1 MGDGNRKS
9 RLGTLTPMSWRT
21 HRSTRIGVAL
31 ATLVLVGAITS
42 VGGVSADESAAQ
54 RAAAEIQAAR
64 DRADRAASAMFDAE
78 SRLDALTIEE
88 QNLVVQVAELEAVA
102 SQLQIDVE
110 ELAVQRFVSGGS
122 SIPLLSGLDGPS
134 EQAQMDVLLSIAT
147 DTSQSTL
154 DEYDAIAT
162 ELATKRRQLSK
173 AKASTEQAIEEY
185 ANAKVQAE
193 AELKKLQEIEAQRL
207 ENERVKAILE
217 AQRRASLAA
226 AMASSGGGG
235 GGGGGGSAGFLDN
248 GIYMDRSIICPFRGS
263 AAFGD
268 TWGAPRSGGR
278 RHEGVDVLL
287 PTGTPLVAVAS
298 GRLRQAVFSLGGTSS
313 HIYADNGNTY
323 FYAHLSSWEGPSRYV
338 QQGEVIGYAGDTGN
352 ASGTPHLHFEIR
364 PNGGRAV
371 NPYPSVR
378 AAC

>member
-9 RLGTLTPMSWRT
+9 WLGTLTSMVWRND
-21 HRSTRIGVAL
+21 RRTRVGVAVS
-31 ATLVLVGAITS
+31 TLLLFGTVTS
-42 VGGVSADESAAQ
+42 FDGVSADESAAQ

-78 SRLDALTIEE
+78 SRLDSLTIDE
-88 QNLVVQVAELEAVA
+88 QNLVVQVAELESVA

-110 ELAVQRFVSGGS
+110 EIAVQRFVSGGS

-147 DTSQSTL
+147 DTSQSRL

-162 ELATKRRQLSK
+162 ELAAKRRQLSK
-173 AKASTEQAIEEY
+173 AKVSTERAIDEY

-207 ENERVKAILE
+207 ENERVRAILE
-217 AQRRASLAA
+217 AQRQASLAA
-226 AMASSGGGG
+226 ALAASGGSGGGG
-235 GGGGGGSAGFLDN
+235 GAGFVGN
-248 GIYMDRSIICPFRGS
+248 GVYMDRSIVCPFRGS

-298 GRLRQAVFSLGGTSS
+298 GRLRQSVFSLGGTSS
-313 HIYADNGNTY
+313 HVYANNGNTY
-323 FYAHLSSWEGPSRYV
+323 FYAHLSAWEGPSRFV
-338 QQGEVIGYAGDTGN
+338 EQGEVIGYAGDTGN

>member
-9 RLGTLTPMSWRT
+9 WLGTLTSMVWRND
-21 HRSTRIGVAL
+21 RRTRVGVAVS
-31 ATLVLVGAITS
+31 TLLLFGTVTS
-42 VGGVSADESAAQ
+42 FDGVSADESAAQ

-78 SRLDALTIEE
+78 SRLDSLTIDE
-88 QNLVVQVAELEAVA
+88 QNLVVQVAELESVA

-110 ELAVQRFVSGGS
+110 EIAVQRFVSGGS

-147 DTSQSTL
+147 DTSQSRL

-162 ELATKRRQLSK
+162 ELAAKRRQLSK
-173 AKASTEQAIEEY
+173 AKASTERAIDEY

-207 ENERVKAILE
+207 ENERVRAILE
-217 AQRRASLAA
+217 AQRQASLAA
-226 AMASSGGGG
+226 ALAASGGSGGGG
-235 GGGGGGSAGFLDN
+235 GAGFVGN
-248 GIYMDRSIICPFRGS
+248 GVYMDRSIVCPFRGS

-298 GRLRQAVFSLGGTSS
+298 GRLRQSVFSLGGTSS
-313 HIYADNGNTY
+313 HVYANNGNTY
-323 FYAHLSSWEGPSRYV
+323 FYAHLSAWEGPSRFV
-338 QQGEVIGYAGDTGN
+338 EQGEVIGYAGDTGN

>member
-1 MGDGNRKS
+1 MRFAGA
-9 RLGTLTPMSWRT
+9 
-21 HRSTRIGVAL
+21 I
-31 ATLVLVGAITS
+31 ATLVVVGTITS
-42 VGGVSADESAAQ
+42 MDTASADESAAQ

-64 DRADRAASAMFDAE
+64 DRADRAASAMFEAE
-78 SRLDALTIEE
+78 SRLDSLTIEE
-88 QNLVVQVAELEAVA
+88 QNLAAQVAELEAVA
-102 SQLQIDVE
+102 AQLQIDVE
-110 ELAVQRFVSGGS
+110 EVAVQRFVSGGS
-122 SIPLLSGLDGPS
+122 GIPLLSGLDGPS

-162 ELATKRRQLSK
+162 ELTTKRRQLGK
-173 AKASTEQAIEEY
+173 AKEATERAIQEY
-185 ANAKVQAE
+185 ADAKVQAE
-193 AELKKLQEIEAQRL
+193 AELKLLQEIEAQRL
-207 ENERVKAILE
+207 ENERVRQILE
-217 AQRRASLAA
+217 AQRQADLAA
-226 AMASSGGGG
+226 AMAAAGGSG

-287 PTGTPLVAVAS
+287 PIGTPLVAVAS

-313 HIYADNGNTY
+313 HIYANNGNTY
-323 FYAHLSSWEGPSRYV
+323 FYAHLSSWEGPSRFV
-338 QQGEVIGYAGDTGN
+338 EQGEVIGYVGDTGN
-352 ASGTPHLHFEIR
+352 AEGTPHLHFEIR

>member
-1 MGDGNRKS
+1 MLWSS
-9 RLGTLTPMSWRT
+9 RRRAPWGVAISLAVLLGTTT
-21 HRSTRIGVAL
+21 
-31 ATLVLVGAITS
+31 AI
-42 VGGVSADESAAQ
+42 SAAPSDESAAQ

-78 SRLDALTIEE
+78 SRLDSLSIDE
-88 QNLVVQVAELEAVA
+88 QNLVIQVAELEAVA

-162 ELATKRRQLSK
+162 DLADKRKQLSK
-173 AKASTEQAIEEY
+173 AKAATEQAIEDY
-185 ANAKVQAE
+185 ASAKKQAE
-193 AELKKLQEIEAQRL
+193 ADLKELQEIEAQRL
-207 ENERVKAILE
+207 ENERVRQILE
-217 AQRRASLAA
+217 AQRRAAIAA
-226 AMASSGGGG
+226 AGGSSS
-235 GGGGGGSAGFLDN
+235 GGGGGSAGFLDN
-248 GIYMDRSIICPFRGS
+248 GIYMDRSIVCPIRGS
-263 AAFGD
+263 AGFGD

-278 RHEGVDVLL
+278 RHEGVDMMAAI
-287 PTGTPLVAVAS
+287 GTPLVAVAS
-298 GRLRQAVFSLGGTSS
+298 GRLRQDTFSLGGTSS
-313 HIYADNGNTY
+313 HIYANNGNTY
-323 FYAHLSSWEGPSRYV
+323 FYAHLSAWEGPSRFV
-338 QQGEVIGYAGDTGN
+338 QQGEVIGYVGDTGN

>member
-9 RLGTLTPMSWRT
+9 WLGTLTSMAWRND
-21 HRSTRIGVAL
+21 RRTRVGVAVS
-31 ATLVLVGAITS
+31 TLLLFGTVTS
-42 VGGVSADESAAQ
+42 FDGVSADESAAQ

-78 SRLDALTIEE
+78 SRLDSLTIDE
-88 QNLVVQVAELEAVA
+88 QNLVVQVAELESVA

-110 ELAVQRFVSGGS
+110 EIAVQRFVSGGS

-147 DTSQSTL
+147 DTSQSRL

-162 ELATKRRQLSK
+162 ELAAKRRQLSK
-173 AKASTEQAIEEY
+173 AKASTERAIDEY

-207 ENERVKAILE
+207 ENERVRAILE
-217 AQRRASLAA
+217 AQRQASLAA
-226 AMASSGGGG
+226 ALAASGGSGGGG
-235 GGGGGGSAGFLDN
+235 GAGFVGN
-248 GIYMDRSIICPFRGS
+248 GVYMDRSIVCPFRGS

-298 GRLRQAVFSLGGTSS
+298 GRLRQSVFSLGGTSS
-313 HIYADNGNTY
+313 HVYANNGNTY
-323 FYAHLSSWEGPSRYV
+323 FYAHLSAWEGPSRFV
-338 QQGEVIGYAGDTGN
+338 EQGEVIGYAGDTGN

>member
-1 MGDGNRKS
+1 MLWSSRRRAPLSVFVCAVIMITMG
-9 RLGTLTPMSWRT
+9 TA
-21 HRSTRIGVAL
+21 IGA
-31 ATLVLVGAITS
+31 
-42 VGGVSADESAAQ
+42 SADESAAQ

-64 DRADRAASAMFDAE
+64 DRADRAASAMFEAE
-78 SRLDALTIEE
+78 SRLDSLTIEE
-88 QNLVVQVAELEAVA
+88 QNLVVQVADLEAVA
-102 SQLQIDVE
+102 SQLQLDVE

-162 ELATKRRQLSK
+162 ELATKRRQLSN
-173 AKASTEQAIEEY
+173 AKAATEQAISDY
-185 ANAKVQAE
+185 STAKSEAE
-193 AELKKLQEIEAQRL
+193 AELRRLEEVEAERL
-207 ENERVKAILE
+207 ENERVRQILE
-217 AQRRASLAA
+217 AQRQAALAA
-226 AMASSGGGG
+226 SVGSS
-235 GGGGGGSAGFLDN
+235 GGGGGSAGFLDN

-278 RHEGVDVLL
+278 RHEGVDVLM

-298 GRLRQAVFSLGGTSS
+298 GRLRQDSFSLGGISA
-313 HIYADNGNTY
+313 HIYANNGNTY
-323 FYAHLSSWEGPSRYV
+323 FYAHLSSWEGPPRFV
-338 QQGEVIGYAGDTGN
+338 EQGEVIGYVGDTGN

>member
-1 MGDGNRKS
+1 MF
-9 RLGTLTPMSWRT
+9 
-21 HRSTRIGVAL
+21 A
-31 ATLVLVGAITS
+31 LVGVVTS
-42 VGGVSADESAAQ
+42 FDAASADESAAQ

-78 SRLDALTIEE
+78 SRLDSLTIDE

-162 ELATKRRQLSK
+162 ELTNKRRQLSK
-173 AKASTEQAIEEY
+173 AKAATERAIEEY
-185 ANAKVQAE
+185 ANAKVEAE
-193 AELKKLQEIEAQRL
+193 AELKRLQEVEAQRL
-207 ENERVKAILE
+207 ENERVRAILE
-217 AQRRASLAA
+217 AQRQASLAA

-235 GGGGGGSAGFLDN
+235 GGGGGAGFLGN

-298 GRLRQAVFSLGGTSS
+298 GRLRQSVFTLGGISA
-313 HIYADNGNTY
+313 HVYANNGNTY
-323 FYAHLSSWEGPSRYV
+323 FYAHLSSWEGPSRFV
-338 QQGEVIGYAGDTGN
+338 EQGEVIGYAGDTGN
-352 ASGTPHLHFEIR
+352 AEGTPHLHFEIR

>member
-1 MGDGNRKS
+1 M
-9 RLGTLTPMSWRT
+9 
-21 HRSTRIGVAL
+21 GVAIV
-31 ATLVLVGAITS
+31 ALVLVGTVASIDAA
-42 VGGVSADESAAQ
+42 SADESAAQ

-162 ELATKRRQLSK
+162 ELANKRKQLSK

-185 ANAKVQAE
+185 GNAKVAAE
-193 AELKKLQEIEAQRL
+193 AELKRLQEIEAERL
-207 ENERVKAILE
+207 ENERVRAILE
-217 AQRRASLAA
+217 AQRQAALSA
-226 AMASSGGGG
+226 AMASSGDGG

-287 PTGTPLVAVAS
+287 PTGTPLVAVVS
-298 GRLRQAVFSLGGTSS
+298 GRLRQATFSLGGTSS
-313 HIYADNGNTY
+313 HIYGNNGNTY
-323 FYAHLSSWEGPSRYV
+323 FYAHLSSWEGPSRFV
-338 QQGEVIGYAGDTGN
+338 ERGEVIGYAGDTGN